1 MLRRTFASVAFSR
14 GLCVIAI
21 GALWLSALIQ
31 AAPAAGTS
39 VVQAAMQGDR
49 ETVRAL
55 LKDGADVNAAQ
66 GDGMTA
72 LHWAALKN
80 DVELAKVLLYAG
92 ANVKATTRLGGY
104 TPLLMASRIGNTG
117 MIDTLVK
124 SGADAK
130 SATTN
135 GTTAL
140 MLAAAS
146 GKADAVGTLLDLGAD
161 VNAKENARGETAL
174 AFAAAYGRTEAV
186 KILAARGA
194 DVKATTKVVDLS
206 AYTKEEQ
213 EKFAQQGGG
222 GQQGGRGGRGGA
234 AG

>member
-72 LHWAALKN
+72 LHWAATKD
-80 DVELAKVLLYAG
+80 DVELAKILLYAG

-104 TPLLMASRIGNTG
+104 TPLLMASKSGSAP
-117 MIDTLVK
+117 MIETLVNG
-124 SGADAK
+124 GADVN
-130 SATTN
+130 SATAN
-135 GTTAL
+135 STTAL

-146 GKADAVGTLLDLGAD
+146 GKTDA
-161 VNAKENARGETAL
+161 
-174 AFAAAYGRTEAV
+174 
-186 KILAARGA
+186 
-194 DVKATTKVVDLS
+194 
-206 AYTKEEQ
+206 
-213 EKFAQQGGG
+213 
-222 GQQGGRGGRGGA
+222 
-234 AG
+234 